1 MIPIIHGGFFVL
13 KGGITMSQTQ
23 NATEVID
30 VPSSSERST
39 LIPVLLFIL
48 AMLYVL
54 SPIDPIPDVP
64 VVGQIDDVLVAAIA
78 TLNLLQSWLEDTSAF
93 LFVLLGLIK
102 WALVF
107 IGIIAF
113 SVLGMAVWGFVTMVT
128 G

>member
-1 MIPIIHGGFFVL
+1 
-13 KGGITMSQTQ
+13 MSQTQ

-39 LIPVLLFIL
+39 FIPVLLFIL

-54 SPIDPIPDVP
+54 SPVDPIPDVP
-64 VVGQIDDVLVAAIA
+64 VVGQIDDILVAAIA

-113 SVLGMAVWGFVTMVT
+113 SVLGMAVWGFVTMIT